1 MRKINIKENKM
12 LSWVSIELEK
22 DNTAIPED
30 ILFYHLKVW
39 KKLHNVSNKGN
50 GVTWVIKK
58 NRQILFY
65 TILIHFITY

>member
-1 MRKINIKENKM
+1 M

-22 DNTAIPED
+22 DNLTIPKD
-30 ILFYHLKVW
+30 VLFYHLKVW

-58 NRQILFY
+58 NRQI
-65 TILIHFITY
+65 